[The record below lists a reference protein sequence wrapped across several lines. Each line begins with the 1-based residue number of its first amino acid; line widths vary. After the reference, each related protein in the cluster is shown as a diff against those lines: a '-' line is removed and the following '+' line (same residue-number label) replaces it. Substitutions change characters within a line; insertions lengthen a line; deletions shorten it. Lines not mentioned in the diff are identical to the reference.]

1 MNYLT
6 YGTDTLLAEPT
17 NLTRIAG
24 VVIEQETLTLRL
36 SDGRCIQL
44 EMRRYPWLA
53 WLVAAT
59 AEQRS
64 QWEVVPS
71 GGGVWWT
78 KLDDGIELQPL
89 LDMQPL
95 I

>member
-1 MNYLT
+1 MGADSEVMT
-6 YGTDTLLAEPT
+6 QVAS
-17 NLTRIAG
+17 
-24 VVIEQETLTLRL
+24 VSIEQDTLTLRL

-59 AEQRS
+59 SEQRS

-71 GGGVWWT
+71 GGGVWWP
-78 KLDDGIELQPL
+78 KLDDGVELQPL

-95 I
+95 T